1 MARLPCGWKSPIVSP
16 TTLDDF
22 MCFLFQSSPEPL
34 HGVEDAPVH
43 GLQAVAHVGERARD
57 DDAHRV
63 FEVGALH
70 LLGDGDGADVARLLA
85 AGLLVVGLVGHV
97 FEVR

>member
-1 MARLPCGWKSPIVSP
+1 MRVEVAHRVAYDLGRLHVLLVPVEP
-16 TTLDDF
+16 
-22 MCFLFQSSPEPL
+22 QPL

-43 GLQAVAHVGERARD
+43 GLEAVAHVGERARD

-97 FEVR
+97 LEVR